1 MTAPSTNT
9 ALVALEEQ
17 LTPLAPRFE
26 AALAGMMPVERL
38 IRTVMVSV
46 ERLPKL
52 LECDRQSIFTAAMS
66 AACLGLEVDGVTG
79 QAFLI
84 PFKNR
89 AQLVIGYRGFN
100 TLAARSGI
108 TITGAVVRE
117 GDAFEY
123 EKGSGVFVR
132 HKPLL
137 EGAAVRR
144 IVAAWACA
152 NHAERPPVIEIMGID
167 ELMAV
172 KERSPGARRSDSPW
186 NDAKIGFPAM
196 CEKTAK
202 RRLARSLPMSIMQ
215 MAARMDEAV
224 DENAKP
230 AWITPDRGLEIDG
243 QAEAA
248 TPYDASE
255 TPDADTLIG
264 SATEGARRTSNA
276 EGGGVDEQPA
286 TAADKGPAPD
296 NSDLIDGYEQHVQ
309 MVLAEDGTAAQLGE
323 WWNSDAQKAQRK
335 IIGGSDRMDAQRDKV
350 MAEAERR
357 RERETVDG

>member
-26 AALAGMMPVERL
+26 AALAGMMPVQRL

-52 LECDRQSIFTAAMS
+52 LECDRQSVFMAAMS

-123 EKGSGVFVR
+123 EKGSGAFVR

-172 KERSPGARRSDSPW
+172 KERSPRR
-186 NDAKIGFPAM
+186 PAL
-196 CEKTAK
+196 
-202 RRLARSLPMSIMQ
+202 RQSL
-215 MAARMDEAV
+215 
-224 DENAKP
+224 
-230 AWITPDRGLEIDG
+230 
-243 QAEAA
+243 
-248 TPYDASE
+248 
-255 TPDADTLIG
+255 
-264 SATEGARRTSNA
+264 
-276 EGGGVDEQPA
+276 
-286 TAADKGPAPD
+286 
-296 NSDLIDGYEQHVQ
+296 
-309 MVLAEDGTAAQLGE
+309 
-323 WWNSDAQKAQRK
+323 
-335 IIGGSDRMDAQRDKV
+335 
-350 MAEAERR
+350 ERR
-357 RERETVDG
+357 NNRLPGDV